1 MGLFDW
7 FRTGKKRE
15 DTPQDLYERQL
26 RLEADQR
33 ALRREWENPHDSI
46 VRTLAKIG
54 RREKRAA
61 EAADAEAPEES
72 APPSPNGSHMSDAK
86 ERFRLNNIRRH

>member
-1 MGLFDW
+1 MGLLDW
-7 FRTGKKRE
+7 LRTKKRRE

-33 ALRREWENPHDSI
+33 ALLREWENTHDSI

-61 EAADAEAPEES
+61 EAAEGEEPRPPAPEL
-72 APPSPNGSHMSDAK
+72 APNGRPMNAAEK
-86 ERFRLNNIRRH
+86 FRLNNLRR